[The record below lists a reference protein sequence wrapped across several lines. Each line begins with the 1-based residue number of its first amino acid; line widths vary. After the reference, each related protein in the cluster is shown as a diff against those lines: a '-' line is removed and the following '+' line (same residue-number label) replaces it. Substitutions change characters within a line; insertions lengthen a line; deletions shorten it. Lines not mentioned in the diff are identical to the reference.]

1 MVDITKFPE
10 IASEDFSVDTS
21 VDYGINYSSITVPT
35 LNNVTVPSYTFSSS
49 VNVPPVYTYNPTWI
63 TAGSGT
69 ASHSASMTVK
79 GDAEFEGDIKVKGRS
94 LTEFMAT
101 LENRLAILQPN
112 PKKLEKFEA
121 LKKAYNH
128 YKTLEAL
135 CQEEDEDGK

>member
-1 MVDITKFPE
+1 MVDITKFPKME
-10 IASEDFSVDTS
+10 AEDFSIDTS
-21 VDYGINYSSITVPT
+21 VDISSITVPT
-35 LNNVTVPSYTFSSS
+35 LSSVKIPSYTVSTNIGSFS
-49 VNVPPVYTYNPTWI
+49 PYTYNSTPK
-63 TAGSGT
+63 
-69 ASHSASMTVK
+69 MTVT